1 MEKTEMELKILR
13 EKKVNGIITRA
24 KAKWQVEGEKSTRYF
39 CNLEKRHYKCKIT
52 LTFNNFL
59 FSRFCYKWIVAIKE
73 NINMG
78 LIDNWLSARVYF
90 FVKQLKF

>member
-39 CNLEKRHYKCKIT
+39 CNLEKRHYLH
-52 LTFNNFL
+52 LTTSSLVGF
-59 FSRFCYKWIVAIKE
+59 V
-73 NINMG
+73 ING
-78 LIDNWLSARVYF
+78 LLL
-90 FVKQLKF
+90 LKKRSTWDLLIIGSVLEYNCL